1 MNQPVFLFF
10 LNDATRWVL
19 KIYSPGPLP
28 KNQKSDVWSLKY
40 WFYEVHWTNNF
51 QPPPHIFMMK
61 KKNWFQKLAVNN
73 EVVSNS
79 WAETVVPK
87 TVRGKYIA
95 SIKFKKNKKKQTC
108 QVWIFL
114 FARVIYLEDW
124 FILHYFTQIGQHV
137 STWMKVE
144 TNSKKDFHGKARWG
158 NRFSFG
164 IINLIHR

>member
-95 SIKFKKNKKKQTC
+95 SIKFKKNKKNKLAK
-108 QVWIFL
+108 FGFSYLLEL
-114 FARVIYLEDW
+114 FIWKTDLF
-124 FILHYFTQIGQHV
+124 FII
-137 STWMKVE
+137 S
-144 TNSKKDFHGKARWG
+144 
-158 NRFSFG
+158 
-164 IINLIHR
+164 HRLVNM